1 MSHIG
6 SFEIMGH
13 RIDIR
18 YGRVPATAWAMYV
31 PDKKVIL
38 MSPRIKKMPK
48 SHFDHT
54 LYHEITHCVLDY
66 CGLEELN
73 EDETKVDLIS
83 NAVYQLVSTIK
94 FVASDVSPPAG

>member
-1 MSHIG
+1 MIG

-13 RIDIR
+13 RIEIR
-18 YGRVPATAWAMYV
+18 YGRVPASDWAVYI
-31 PDKKVIL
+31 PDKKAIL
-38 MSPRIKKMPK
+38 VSPRIKKMPK

-83 NAVYQLVSTIK
+83 NAVYQIVSTIR
-94 FVASDVSPPAG
+94 FDATDGFPSA